1 MQIRNMNSRVI
12 KEIFWHT
19 YCVWFYV
26 NISVSRYQPS
36 AIIRIKWYN
45 VVWDPNRAQKLQLQL
60 FFSCW
65 LIQTKIDLTP
75 ERFYVRNKCRLLE
88 STHGESKKEHRN
100 ACVCA
105 YFLSSLIANDLRH
118 IFSYVIWLSGD
129 GFKFVLC
136 LTHTSPVTYNM
147 TE

>member
-1 MQIRNMNSRVI
+1 MTSSWCYLLVRDKKLWCYISLKSRQDVINVFQIFYLERCRKIYIFFWFLYTLYWTLMQIRNMNSRVI

-75 ERFYVRNKCRLLE
+75 E
-88 STHGESKKEHRN
+88 
-100 ACVCA
+100 
-105 YFLSSLIANDLRH
+105 I
-118 IFSYVIWLSGD
+118 
-129 GFKFVLC
+129 LC
-136 LTHTSPVTYNM
+136 
-147 TE
+147 